1 MVQDTVMPNPATAPK
16 PNAYPEMEAKESHAR
31 RVLASNV
38 QGLMAQNGSLNSN
51 VKLSNASGVSIAT
64 LSRVMSMHTA
74 ATLDTIT
81 RLAAAF
87 GLEPHQLLMPNLD
100 AAGPHATQEISAED
114 RVLLAK
120 FKALAG
126 ELRDR

>member
-1 MVQDTVMPNPATAPK
+1 
-16 PNAYPEMEAKESHAR
+16 
-31 RVLASNV
+31 
-38 QGLMAQNGSLNSN
+38 MAQNGSLNSN

-114 RVLLAK
+114 RALLAK